1 MTSWKGL
8 ILAGGRGT
16 RLHPTTQVVNKH
28 LLPVYD
34 KPMIYY
40 PIATLMLAGI
50 RNLVVVSEPQ
60 SVPQLQ
66 RLLGNGARWG
76 LSIVYRTQHEPRGIA
91 EGLVVAA
98 DDLRGYSVA
107 LILGDNIFYSAGLQ
121 QSLARIV
128 QEPADAT
135 IFCYEV
141 ANPSMFGIV
150 TLDGSGRPIDIEE
163 KPKDPKSHL
172 AVTGLYFYPGDV
184 VEVAAGLSPSARGEL
199 EITAIN
205 CEYLRQGRLRVI
217 RLGRGTAWLDGGTP
231 QDLYEAAHF
240 VRVIEDRTGLKISCP
255 EEIAW
260 RMGFID
266 HNALMALAE
275 EFPPCEY
282 RDYLRRLE

>member
-1 MTSWKGL
+1 VTSWKGL

-16 RLHPTTQVVNKH
+16 RLHPITQAINKH

-40 PIATLMLAGI
+40 PIATLMLAGVRDLI
-50 RNLVVVSEPQ
+50 VVSEPQ
-60 SVPQLQ
+60 AMPQFQ
-66 RLLGNGARWG
+66 RLLGDGARWG
-76 LSIVYRTQHEPRGIA
+76 LSIAYRTQHEPRGIA

-98 DDLRGYSVA
+98 DDLRGHSVA

-121 QSLARIV
+121 QSLASIV
-128 QEPADAT
+128 RDPGDAT
-135 IFCYEV
+135 IFCYKV
-141 ANPSMFGIV
+141 ADPSMFGIV
-150 TLDGSGRPIDIEE
+150 SLDGSGRPIDIKE

-172 AVTGLYFYPGDV
+172 AVTGLYFYPEDV
-184 VEVAAGLSPSARGEL
+184 VDIAAALKPSGRGEL
-199 EITAIN
+199 EITDVN
-205 CEYLRQGRLRVI
+205 REYLRQGRLRVI

-231 QDLYEAAHF
+231 RDLYEAAHF
-240 VRVIEDRTGLKISCP
+240 VRVIEERTGLKISCL

-275 EFPPCEY
+275 ELPSCEY
-282 RDYLRRLE
+282 GDYLRRLE